1 MLYTNLSQFFTLC
14 KICIFQLKV
23 AYTLVGDE
31 GVEYMDVGWDDDVVD
46 EKVNYMKKLLMEE
59 HEFT

>member
-1 MLYTNLSQFFTLC
+1 
-14 KICIFQLKV
+14 LKV